1 MKNFSF
7 NYYFFKEVINTND
20 KIKKINL
27 NENPEKLNL
36 ALFSEKQSKG
46 RGRGSNVWISSKGD
60 LTSSFLF
67 NRKFNVKELGQIN
80 LSIVFIVLMI
90 FKAKYKNVDF
100 KFKWPNDIF
109 VNGKKIAGILI
120 ETNVVKK
127 SILFIL
133 IGIGINFITSPK
145 LKYSTTSISKFS
157 SMLDPLSFFKL
168 SEEMAK
174 TLSDFDKIDFRKLS
188 EIVSRSIFS
197 SNGIVKVKQNRNIFL
212 GKFIKIDELG
222 TIVIEDL
229 KGIKTFIWRNVMIFL
244 TIDVGNS
251 SVFFCFLKVQ
261 IINYIKLNKN
271 EINKKMIIKIIESS
285 KGIII
290 L

>member
-36 ALFSEKQSKG
+36 ALFSEKQSEG

-80 LSIVFIVLMI
+80 LSIVFIVLKI

-120 ETNVVKK
+120 ETNVVKN

-157 SMLDPLSFFKL
+157 SMLDPLSFFFKL
-168 SEEMAK
+168 SEEMANF
-174 TLSDFDKIDFRKLS
+174 LSDFEKIDFKKLS

-229 KGIKTFIWRNVMIFL
+229 KGIK
-244 TIDVGNS
+244 
-251 SVFFCFLKVQ
+251 
-261 IINYIKLNKN
+261 KLSYG
-271 EINKKMIIKIIESS
+271 EM
-285 KGIII
+285 